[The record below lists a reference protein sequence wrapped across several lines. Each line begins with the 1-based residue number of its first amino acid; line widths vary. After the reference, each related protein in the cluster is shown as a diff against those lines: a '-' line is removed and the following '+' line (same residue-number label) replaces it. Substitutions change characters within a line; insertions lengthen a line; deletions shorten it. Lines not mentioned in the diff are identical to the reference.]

1 MRGPVTRESGFTLT
15 EVLVAVMIFALV
27 SAIALT
33 LLTTALRSRDIHD
46 AQMQTIASVQRT
58 GALLREDM
66 GQVVMRPF
74 RDEQGLIDG
83 RVFAGSLDGTDP
95 FEPVRPG
102 EMREILMLT
111 RAGWANPGA
120 SQARSTLQRVAW
132 LYDGRTLQRRA
143 WAYPD
148 ITAGS
153 EPVTFTVLEAAQDL
167 RLEFLI
173 GTVWRDA
180 LLIASGGEGPPL
192 PPRAVR
198 VSYTVPGLG
207 RIEHVLL
214 TPAAQTA
221 S

>member
-1 MRGPVTRESGFTLT
+1 MRLAARDSGFTLT

-33 LLTTALRSRDIHD
+33 LLTTALRSRDVH
-46 AQMQTIASVQRT
+46 AGQMETIGSVQRT

-66 GQVVMRPF
+66 GQLVLRPF
-74 RDEQGLIDG
+74 RGAQGLTDG
-83 RVFAGSLDGTDP
+83 RVFAGNLDGTDP
-95 FEPVRPG
+95 FEPARRG
-102 EMREILMLT
+102 EMREVLMLT
-111 RAGWANPGA
+111 RTGWANPGGV
-120 SQARSTLQRVAW
+120 QARSTLQRVAW
-132 LYDGRTLQRRA
+132 LYDGTRLQRRA

-148 ITAGS
+148 ITGES
-153 EPVTFTVLEAAQDL
+153 EPVTMTVLEQAEDL

-180 LLIASGGEGPPL
+180 MLVAQGGEGAPPM
-192 PPRAVR
+192 PRAVR
-198 VSYTVPGLG
+198 VSYAVPGLG

-214 TPAAQTA
+214 TPAAQAA